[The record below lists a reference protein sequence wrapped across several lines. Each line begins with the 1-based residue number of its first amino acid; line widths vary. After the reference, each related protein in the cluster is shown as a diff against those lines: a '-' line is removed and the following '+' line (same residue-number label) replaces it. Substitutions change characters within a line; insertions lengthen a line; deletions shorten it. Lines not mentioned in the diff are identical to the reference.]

1 MWHICAAYSDRG
13 KERTMYRKLY
23 SALTK
28 LENGIEILEKGLYLC
43 LLVTL
48 VFTIFFQVMGRYFI
62 GLATP
67 WAEEL
72 ARYSFVWISW
82 IVGALSLK
90 RGGHI
95 VMNLIDSSLEKT
107 KNPKFAFYLVSKCSY
122 SIVIIFM
129 CFVIKYFMQYFAKV
143 YSSGRTTPA
152 NNIPTWIIL
161 CGVLLGMIL
170 SIVQSIYMLLAP
182 YDAEEKEAG

>member
-1 MWHICAAYSDRG
+1 
-13 KERTMYRKLY
+13 MYRKFY
-23 SALTK
+23 CGLTK
-28 LENGIEILEKGLYLC
+28 IENGIELFERGLYLC
-43 LLVTL
+43 LLATL

-95 VMNLIDSSLEKT
+95 VMNLIDSALEKS
-107 KNPKFAFYLVSKCSY
+107 KNPKLAFYIVSKCSY
-122 SIVIIFM
+122 SVVIVFM
-129 CFVIKYFMQYFAKV
+129 IFVIKYFLQYFMKV
-143 YSSGRTTPA
+143 YTSGRTTPA

-161 CGVLLGMIL
+161 SGVLLGMVL
-170 SIVQSIYMLLAP
+170 SVIQSVYVLLAP
-182 YDAEEKEAG
+182 FESEGKEAE